1 VSSPAPGAAAPA
13 VELRGIRKS
22 YGDLLVN
29 DGVDLT
35 LLPGEVHA
43 LLGENGAGKTTLM
56 RILYGLTRPDGG
68 EIAVRGRPV
77 TITSPKDAIAHG
89 IGMVTQHFA
98 LVKPMTV
105 TENVVLSSVGLGRV
119 DMAAA
124 RQHVADA
131 AARLGLVIDPDAKVG
146 GLSVGEQ
153 QRVEILKALYHD
165 CRVLILDEPTAV
177 LVPQDVDA
185 LFTSLRRLTA
195 EGLGVL
201 FISHKLHEVT
211 TISSRVSV
219 LRRGRIIDTVPT
231 GDASPRQLAELMVG
245 RPTMGVRRTDAPV
258 RSDADLAVAA
268 VAEPGAGDGSTETKA
283 AETTAAGAT
292 EPVLVVHDLTV
303 PGRGARPALD
313 RVSLQ
318 VRAGEIVGVAGV
330 SGNGQREL
338 VDVLCGMTVPEAG
351 TVHLLGR
358 DVTGRQ
364 PQQLVRAGLGRIPE
378 DRHGSVVDG
387 LSVEQNLVLEDLERY
402 RRGPFLDRRRIR
414 SHAQALID
422 RFNIKAERTDPIG
435 SLSGGNMQKVLLARV
450 LARDPAA
457 IVVAQPTRGL
467 DVGAAEYVHRE
478 LLDRRAAG
486 AAILLV
492 SEDLEELLALAD
504 RLVVMYDGQLVGRL
518 AASEATP
525 ARLGLLMAGE
535 AA

>member
-1 VSSPAPGAAAPA
+1 MSLPEPTTADGIVPI
-13 VELRGIRKS
+13 VQLRGIRKS

-56 RILYGLTRPDGG
+56 RILYGLTRPDAG
-68 EIAVRGRPV
+68 EIVVDGRAVSVG
-77 TITSPKDAIAHG
+77 SPKDAIANG
-89 IGMVTQHFA
+89 IGMVTQHFS

-119 DMAAA
+119 DMASA
-124 RQHVADA
+124 RQRVVEA
-131 AARLGLVIDPDAKVG
+131 ASRLGLTIDPDAKVAS
-146 GLSVGEQ
+146 LSVGEQ

-185 LFTSLRRLTA
+185 LFESLRRLTA
-195 EGLGVL
+195 QGLGVL

-219 LRRGRIIDTVPT
+219 LRRGRVVDTVPT
-231 GDASPRQLAELMVG
+231 QGASPRQLAELMVG

-258 RSDADLAVAA
+258 LADADLAVAA
-268 VAEPGAGDGSTETKA
+268 VAPDGGPEAPASA
-283 AETTAAGAT
+283 
-292 EPVLVVHDLTV
+292 EPVLVVRDLSLE
-303 PGRGARPALD
+303 GRGRAALD
-313 RVSLQ
+313 QVSVE

-338 VDVLCGMTVPEAG
+338 VDVLCGMAVPTSG
-351 TVHLLGR
+351 SVRLLGR
-358 DVTGRQ
+358 DVTGHG
-364 PQQLVRAGLGRIPE
+364 PQELVRAGLGRIPE

-387 LSVEQNLVLEDLERY
+387 LSVEQNLVLEDLDRY
-402 RRGPFLDRRRIR
+402 RRGPFLDRRRVR
-414 SHAQALID
+414 AHAQALID
-422 RFNIKAERTDPIG
+422 RYGIKAQRSDPIG

-450 LARDPAA
+450 LSRDPAA
-457 IVVAQPTRGL
+457 VVVAQPTRGL

-504 RLVVMYDGQLVGRL
+504 RLVVMYEGRIAGQLP
-518 AASEATP
+518 ADEATP

>member
-1 VSSPAPGAAAPA
+1 VALPAATDRHADVPV

-35 LLPGEVHA
+35 MIPGEVHPHR
-43 LLGENGAGKTTLM
+43 GENGAGKTTLM
-56 RILYGLTRPDGG
+56 RILYGLTRPDAGA
-68 EIAVRGRPV
+68 IAVDGRPV
-77 TITSPKDAIAHG
+77 TIGSPRDAIANG
-89 IGMVTQHFA
+89 IGMVTQHFS
-98 LVKPMTV
+98 LVRPMTV

-119 DMAAA
+119 DLAAG
-124 RQHVADA
+124 RRRVVEA
-131 AARLGLVIDPDAKVG
+131 AERLGLTIDPDARVG
-146 GLSVGEQ
+146 NLSVGEQ

-177 LVPQDVDA
+177 LVPQDVEA
-185 LFTSLRRLTA
+185 LFTSLRRLTSQ
-195 EGLGVL
+195 GLGVL

-219 LRRGRIIDTVPT
+219 LRRGRVVDTVLT
-231 GDASPRQLAELMVG
+231 EGASPTQLAELMVG

-258 RSDADLAVAA
+258 VGDADLAVAS
-268 VAEPGAGDGSTETKA
+268 VADADVTDAPTDREIPP
-283 AETTAAGAT
+283 
-292 EPVLVVHDLTV
+292 EPVLVVRDVTV
-303 PGRGARPALD
+303 PGRGERAALSG
-313 RVSLQ
+313 VSLE

-338 VDVLCGMTVPEAG
+338 MDVLCGMTSPSSG

-358 DVTGRQ
+358 DVTSQG
-364 PQQLVRAGLGRIPE
+364 PQELVRAGLGRIPE

-387 LSVEQNLVLEDLERY
+387 LTVEQNLVLEDLDRY

-422 RFNIKAERTDPIG
+422 RFSIKAGRTDPIG

-450 LARDPAA
+450 LSRDPVAV
-457 IVVAQPTRGL
+457 VVAQPTRGL

-478 LLDRRAAG
+478 LLDRRASG

-504 RLVVMYDGQLVGRL
+504 RLVVLYEGTVAGEL
-518 AASEATP
+518 AADEATP